1 MNIEI
6 TEHKGIYSLNHGNT
20 TININQ
26 NELIELYY
34 EINEIILNNDKLWE
48 KIR

>member
-6 TEHKGIYSLNHGNT
+6 NEHKDTYSLNQDNT
-20 TININQ
+20 TIIINQ